1 MILNQVFDAINIGI
15 VILDREMK
23 VKKWN
28 RWMEIHSGI
37 NADKIIDSSIYVFF
51 PDLEIEDCFKC
62 KEFKKC
68 WNLE

>member
-28 RWMEIHSGI
+28 RVGWRSTVELIPI
-37 NADKIIDSSIYVFF
+37 K
-51 PDLEIEDCFKC
+51 L
-62 KEFKKC
+62 
-68 WNLE
+68 